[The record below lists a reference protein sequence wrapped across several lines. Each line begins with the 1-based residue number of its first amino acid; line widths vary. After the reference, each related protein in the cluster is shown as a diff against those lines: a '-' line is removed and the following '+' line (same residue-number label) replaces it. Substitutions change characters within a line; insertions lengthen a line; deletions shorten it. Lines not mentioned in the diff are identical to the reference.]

1 MISLQRETDSFVSPR
16 KESTWSHKDRGFS
29 QLEMMMVVAITLILA
44 GITFTSLQPM
54 LKEAHV
60 DSAYDTVLM
69 SMRNFRSRA
78 VTERKRY
85 IVAFT
90 APGTITVSY
99 WGVGTPV
106 APAPVVV
113 ETLTLPHDIQFMVQT
128 GMPATSATVPDGFG
142 NGGTAID
149 FGQALG
155 LGSLNYV
162 MFMPDGSAQDTS
174 NPGGNGNLNNG
185 IVYLGR
191 PNELTSMRAV
201 TVFGST
207 GRIRGWRL
215 YNPSGGAQWSQ
226 Q

>member
-1 MISLQRETDSFVSPR
+1 MISLQRETDLFVSPR
-16 KESTWSHKDRGFS
+16 KESILSRNHRGFS
-29 QLEMMMVVAITLILA
+29 LLEMMMVVAITMILA
-44 GITFTSLQPM
+44 GITFISLQPM
-54 LKEAHV
+54 LKQAHV
-60 DSAYDTVLM
+60 DSAYNTVLM
-69 SMRNFRSRA
+69 TMRNCRSRA

-85 IVAFT
+85 IIAFT

-113 ETLTLPHDIQFMVQT
+113 QTLALPNDIQFMVQT
-128 GMPATSATVPDGFG
+128 GMPSTSATVPDGFG

-215 YNPSGGAQWSQ
+215 YNPSEGAQWSQ